1 MMSAWLGYFGF
12 LISLMVILLHLAK
25 LKSCGYPYMM
35 PFVGSELTG
44 GEDEK
49 DSIIRFRFADYGGG
63 LYLQGK
69 RSAGS

>member
-1 MMSAWLGYFGF
+1 
-12 LISLMVILLHLAK
+12 MVILLHLAK

-44 GEDEK
+44 GEDERTVSY
-49 DSIIRFRFADYGGG
+49 DFRFADYGGG
-63 LYLQGK
+63 LYLQEK